1 MAKKSTYKELEQRIK
16 ELEIET
22 ARLKQAEEKL
32 HRYSRD
38 LGERVKELNCLYGI
52 SNLVEKPDISLDEII
67 QGIVDLI
74 PSSWQYPEITCSR
87 ILLED
92 KEYKTENFKE
102 TNWKQS
108 SEIFVH
114 GKRMGVLEIS
124 YLEERPEI
132 DEGPFLKEERDLIN
146 AITERLGHIDERKH
160 AEEALQEKQK
170 ELDIIFNSVPA
181 LIWSKNNEGKYL
193 QVNRAYC
200 ETFGLSK
207 EKILGRTDYDLYPA
221 EIADQYSKY
230 DQEIINSKKPVL
242 GIEEHHLKASGDYGW
257 SMTQKLPYYDAESNT
272 VGTIGFAIDI
282 TDMKRAEET
291 LQESK
296 GNLDKAQK
304 IAHIGNWSRD
314 LKLDQAQWSDELY
327 RIFGLTPGDP
337 AEVSFEFRLS
347 RIHPED
353 RERVASVLKEAAEK
367 KQAFDFEFRTI
378 PIGGSERIIRNRG
391 EVEYDDTGA
400 PVRLFGT
407 DQDITK
413 ERRAQLEKTTLEKQ
427 LFQAQKME
435 TLGALVAGVAH
446 EINNPINLIML
457 NAPLLVKIWEDFL
470 PIMKEHTAKEPDK
483 MYGGLTRDFLIENLS
498 KLISDMA
505 MAAGRVAKII
515 VDLKNFARQ
524 SDVTEKKS
532 VQINTAVENALRLAK
547 STLRKSGVAV
557 RSHLES
563 DLPPIKGDLQALE
576 QIALNLI
583 INAFQAIDH
592 DEGRVEIVSG
602 IKRKDERVFLS
613 VSDNGRGI
621 DPSISNRIFDPFF
634 TDRQAEGGTGLGL
647 SITHSLV
654 KDHEGKIVFQSQKGE
669 GTTFTVS
676 FPTTLARRTAKILV
690 VDDEEEVRNMV
701 AEILTRDRPY
711 LVDTASNG
719 TEACIKLG
727 TYRPDLI
734 ILDVRMP
741 EMDGLEVCRNIR
753 TEPELSGT
761 KVMVITGFSKDPKV
775 KEIQELGFDHIYLK
789 PLKSQELLSAVD
801 DILKRPNP

>member
-391 EVEYDDTGA
+391 EVEYDETGA